1 MFQRLATMSHFSQRI
16 FRKAV
21 LASSLLVLNGCG
33 VSDDGEWELG
43 RVESEIAGGS
53 VDEEERW
60 NSVVFVRTPMSTGA
74 QLCSGTLV
82 APNLVLSAL
91 HCVASL
97 RDDNFSCNPDGT
109 VTQNKPGAGEL
120 GPAVSPDII
129 EIRTGTYAG
138 AKDPEAFGKTLITTK
153 SGNICQNDLA
163 LIVLD
168 RDLNLPLSPL
178 RLTKAMRVGEPLTLA
193 GYGMTEGVGG
203 LITRRFIDNIRVQE
217 IGADSAGSTSSGA
230 PPRTFMVGPG
240 ACKGDSGGPA
250 FAYEDGSAAVAG
262 VNSIVVGSCG
272 AITSRSIFTRLA
284 PFEKLI
290 RSAFDEAG
298 HPVWLEGQPTPGV
311 DPEPPDETTDDET
324 PSPAP
329 HRLTTGCSVARTGSA
344 VVPWASWLLVGWL
357 VCRRTRV
364 HRFR

>member
-1 MFQRLATMSHFSQRI
+1 MSRI
-16 FRKAV
+16 TRIYSKAAV
-21 LASSLLVLNGCG
+21 VTSLLASNGCG
-33 VSDDGEWELG
+33 VAVDEDWELG
-43 RVESEIAGGS
+43 RVEWEIAGGS
-53 VDEEERW
+53 VDEEQRW
-60 NSVVFVRTPMSTGA
+60 NSVVFIRTPISTGA

-91 HCVASL
+91 HCVAPL

-120 GPAVSPDII
+120 GSPVSPALI
-129 EIRTGTYAG
+129 EIRTGTDAG
-138 AKDPEAFGKTLITTK
+138 AKDPEAFGKTLITSK

-168 RDLNLPLSPL
+168 RDLDLPLAPV
-178 RLTKAMRVGEPLTLA
+178 RLTNGMRVGEPLTIT
-193 GYGMTEGVGG
+193 GYGMTEGAGG

-250 FAYEDGSAAVAG
+250 FAYKDGVAAVAG

-272 AITSRSIFTRLA
+272 AITSRSVFTRLT

-298 HPVWLEGQPTPGV
+298 HPVWQEGQPAPGV
-311 DPEPPDETTDDET
+311 DPEPSAPDETTDDDT
-324 PSPAP
+324 PSPQ
-329 HRLTTGCSVARTGSA
+329 RLTTGCSTSEPGGTSI
-344 VVPWASWLLVGWL
+344 PWATWLLVGWFAH
-357 VCRRTRV
+357 RRTRIA
-364 HRFR
+364 RKR